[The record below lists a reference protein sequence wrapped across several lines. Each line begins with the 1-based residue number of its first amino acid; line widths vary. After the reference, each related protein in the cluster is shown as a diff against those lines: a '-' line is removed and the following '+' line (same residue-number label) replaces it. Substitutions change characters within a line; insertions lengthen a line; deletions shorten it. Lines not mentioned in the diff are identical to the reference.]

1 MALPPPE
8 QPPASPPPILWTSAP
23 ADAGPVT
30 VSSSGPGSLGARAF
44 APAAFRDVVV
54 DAVLELEAGG
64 PDTGYGL
71 YFRQVEQRLYLAF
84 TVTPDGRS
92 AVFVVED
99 GRPRALAEG
108 VLPADAP
115 FARGM
120 GAANRLTVIA
130 AGPSITCLVNDFVV
144 VGVIVDPRFK
154 AGVAGM
160 LVVHAGTTTEARL
173 ALRWAQVRAIL
184 PDQR

>member
-8 QPPASPPPILWTSAP
+8 NPPANPPAVLWTSLP
-23 ADAGPVT
+23 GGETPVSVT
-30 VSSSGPGSLGARAF
+30 SAGPGSLGARAF
-44 APAAFRDVVV
+44 AALAFRDVII
-54 DAVLELEAGG
+54 DTVLELAAGD
-64 PDTGYGL
+64 PDTGYGVF
-71 YFRQVEQRLYLAF
+71 FRQVEERTYLAF

-115 FARGM
+115 FARGT

-130 AGPSITCLVNDFVV
+130 AGPSITCLVNDFIL
-144 VGVIVDPRFK
+144 VGVIADPRFK
-154 AGVAGM
+154 AGVAGA
-160 LVVHAGTTTEARL
+160 LVVHAGNAPDAR
-173 ALRWAQVRAIL
+173 AAIRWAQVRAIL
-184 PDQR
+184 PDR